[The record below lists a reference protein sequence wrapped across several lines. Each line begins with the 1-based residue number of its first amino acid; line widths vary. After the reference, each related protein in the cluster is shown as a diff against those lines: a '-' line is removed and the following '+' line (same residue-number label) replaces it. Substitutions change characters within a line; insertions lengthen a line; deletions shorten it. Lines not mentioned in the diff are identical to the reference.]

1 MLNRLWGGFLGG
13 IGVGGGGRGY
23 DAVNRVVW
31 CGKPYGMVWFTI
43 ILLVWL
49 MMVIL

>member
-31 CGKPYGMVWFTI
+31 RGEPRFTI